1 MSLTEVVAQA
11 VPSAKALSVVTGL
24 SVTAFLAGAG
34 VVVGWSDYRDLPT
47 DVAELQAQ
55 MTVAESTINSLQ
67 EGLELAHNERRQ
79 ILCLVRLTAT
89 EGRGLTPLEVQERC
103 P

>member
-34 VVVGWSDYRDLPT
+34 FVLGWSD
-47 DVAELQAQ
+47 
-55 MTVAESTINSLQ
+55 
-67 EGLELAHNERRQ
+67 
-79 ILCLVRLTAT
+79 
-89 EGRGLTPLEVQERC
+89 
-103 P
+103 